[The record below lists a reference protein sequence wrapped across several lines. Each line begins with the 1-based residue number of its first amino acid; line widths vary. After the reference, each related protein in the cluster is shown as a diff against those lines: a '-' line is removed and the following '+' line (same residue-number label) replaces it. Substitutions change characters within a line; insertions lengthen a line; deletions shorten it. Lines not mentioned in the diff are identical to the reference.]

1 MQTSM
6 SIKGEMDEGGGAPI
20 SVVNPAIRA
29 MRMSSKLRN
38 GFPWVSTHDVATA
51 EMPWAAMKSAGIGCD
66 MSIYASGADTVTR
79 HVMVAH

>member
-6 SIKGEMDEGGGAPI
+6 SINGEMAKGGGAPI

-29 MRMSSKLRN
+29 IRMCSKLRN
-38 GFPWVSTHDVATA
+38 GFLCVNTHDIAIA

-66 MSIYASGADTVTR
+66 MSIYASDAHTVTR
-79 HVMVAH
+79 HVMGTH

>member
-6 SIKGEMDEGGGAPI
+6 SINGEMAKGGGAPI

-29 MRMSSKLRN
+29 MRMLSKLRN
-38 GFPWVSTHDVATA
+38 GTPCVNTHDVATA
-51 EMPWAAMKSAGIGCD
+51 EMPEAARKSTGIGCN
-66 MSIYASGADTVTR
+66 MPIYASDAHTVTR